1 MGQRPQNS
9 PSAIPEARHHWLIQC
24 FTKFRDTKFR
34 KEETHLQNAQY
45 EIDRFSEHVLLSLE
59 SAMKIAGEMGHTYI
73 GTEHYLLGML
83 RQGDGAAAEVLTRHG
98 VTAERLRGQLLL
110 SVGRGSRTSPGYG
123 CMTPALHRIFRKAQQ
138 LGRKERLVGTRFLLR
153 AILED
158 ENCAGYEL
166 LLGSGAD
173 LQELEKACC
182 EGADPVAQHLPTE
195 KDLPQLFRF
204 GKLLLPEENAD
215 PLIGRENE
223 IERVLQIL
231 SRRSKNNPC
240 LIGDPGVGKT
250 AIVQSVAARF
260 AEGEVPPQ
268 LRGMVVFALDLGAL
282 LAGAKYRGDF
292 EERVRACVDE
302 VVRDGRIILFI
313 DELHTIV
320 GAGAAEGAIDAANL
334 LKPALARGELRII
347 GATTPAE
354 YGHTIGRDG
363 ALVRRFQSVSILEPS
378 GEETLGI
385 LDGLRQNYES
395 YHHVTLPDAV
405 LRSCVELSQ
414 KYIGDK
420 SFPDK
425 AIDLLD
431 EACARASL
439 RCAGSEVGEE
449 DVAAVA
455 SARTGIPLSQMTAAE
470 QERLLLLQQTLHARI
485 VGHDAVIDHLCDAVC
500 RSGAGF
506 RDIRRPVGSFLFLGP
521 TGVGKTALVR
531 ALCETLYGTEKAL
544 LRLDMS
550 EFMEAHSVAR
560 LIGSPP
566 GYVGFSEETPFCE
579 HLRQRPCSVVL
590 FDEIEKAH
598 PDVLH
603 LLLQILEDGMLTDSS
618 GRQVSLRNCLIFLTS
633 NIGMHQRTA
642 SAGFLGGEQ
651 APGTEALRQT
661 LPPELIG
668 RMDEILEFSP
678 LTQEDLA
685 VIARRQLNALAER
698 AAALGITLQFDEHA
712 VQAAASDPETRRYG
726 ARPIRRFLTQHVESP
741 LSRMWLRGEV
751 HAGDTVCL
759 FCEGAELKLRVAA
772 VV

>member
-1 MGQRPQNS
+1 M
-9 PSAIPEARHHWLIQC
+9 
-24 FTKFRDTKFR
+24 
-34 KEETHLQNAQY
+34 QNAQY
-45 EIDRFSEHVLLSLE
+45 EIDRFSEHVLLALDE
-59 SAMKIAGEMGHTYI
+59 AMQIAGELGHTYI
-73 GTEHYLLGML
+73 GTEHYLLGLL
-83 RQGDGAAAEVLTRHG
+83 RQRNSAAAGVLAQHG
-98 VTAERLRGQLLL
+98 LTAESLRGQLLL
-110 SVGRGSRTSPGYG
+110 TVGRGSRTSPGYG
-123 CMTPALHRIFRKAQQ
+123 CMTPALHRIFRSAQQ
-138 LGRKERLVGTRFLLR
+138 LGCKEHLVGTRYLLQ

-158 ENCAGYEL
+158 ENCAAYEL
-166 LLGSGAD
+166 LQGNGAD
-173 LQELEKACC
+173 LKKLETDCFDA
-182 EGADPVAQHLPTE
+182 EEASGNRMPTE

-204 GKLLLPEENAD
+204 GKLLLPETDAD
-215 PLIGRENE
+215 PLIGRETE

-240 LIGDPGVGKT
+240 LIGAPGVGKT

-260 AEGEVPPQ
+260 AKGEVPPQ
-268 LRGMVVFALDLGAL
+268 LRGMAVFSLDLAAL

-354 YGHTIGRDG
+354 YGQTIGKDG
-363 ALVRRFQSVSILEPS
+363 ALVRRFQSVNILEPT

-385 LDGLRQNYES
+385 LEGLRENYER

-405 LRSCVELSQ
+405 LHACVELSQ

-439 RCAGSEVGEE
+439 HCADSEVSEE

-470 QERLLLLQQTLHARI
+470 QERLLHLQRTLHARI
-485 VGHDAVIDHLCDAVC
+485 VGHDAVIDKLCDAVC

-560 LIGSPP
+560 LIGAPP
-566 GYVGFSEETPFCE
+566 GYVGFTEDTPFCE

-603 LLLQILEDGMLTDSS
+603 LLLQILEDGMLTDSA
-618 GRQVSLRNCLIFLTS
+618 GRQISLRNCLIFLTS
-633 NIGMHQRTA
+633 NLGMHHRST

-651 APGTEALRQT
+651 STGTDALRQA

-668 RMDEILEFSP
+668 RMDEILEFSE
-678 LTQEDLA
+678 LSEEDLA
-685 VIARRQLNALAER
+685 VIARRQLTALAER
-698 AAALGITLQFDEHA
+698 AESLGVTLQFDEKA
-712 VQAAASDPETRRYG
+712 VRAAASDPETRRYG

-751 HAGDTVCL
+751 HGGDTVFL
-759 FCEGAELKLRVAA
+759 TCEGEKMLLRAA
-772 VV
+772 AMA

>member
-1 MGQRPQNS
+1 M
-9 PSAIPEARHHWLIQC
+9 
-24 FTKFRDTKFR
+24 
-34 KEETHLQNAQY
+34 QNAQY
-45 EIDRFSEHVLLSLE
+45 EIDRFSEHVLLALE
-59 SAMKIAGEMGHTYI
+59 AAMQIAGELGHTYI
-73 GTEHYLLGML
+73 GTEHYLLGLL
-83 RQGDGAAAEVLTRHG
+83 RQGSGGAAEVLLQHG
-98 VTAERLRGQLLL
+98 LTADSLRGQLLL
-110 SVGRGSRTSPGYG
+110 TVGRGSRTSPGYG
-123 CMTPALHRIFRKAQQ
+123 CMTPALHRIFRTAQQ
-138 LGRKERLVGTRFLLR
+138 LGCRERLVGTRYLLR

-158 ENCAGYEL
+158 ENCAAFEL
-166 LLGSGAD
+166 LQGSGTD
-173 LQELEKACC
+173 LRALEAACC
-182 EGADPVAQHLPTE
+182 DAAELSAQRMPTE

-204 GKLLLPEENAD
+204 GKLLLPETDAD

-260 AEGEVPPQ
+260 ARGEVPPQ
-268 LRGMVVFALDLGAL
+268 LRGMTVFALDLGAL

-354 YGHTIGRDG
+354 YGQTIGRDG
-363 ALVRRFQSVSILEPS
+363 ALVRRFQSVNILEPTE
-378 GEETLGI
+378 EETLGI
-385 LDGLRQNYES
+385 LAGLRDNYER
-395 YHHVTLPDAV
+395 YHHVTLPDGV
-405 LRSCVELSQ
+405 LQACVELSQ

-439 RCAGSEVGEE
+439 RCAGSEVSEE

-470 QERLLLLQQTLHARI
+470 QERLLLLQRTLHAKI
-485 VGHDAVIDHLCDAVC
+485 VGHDAVIDKLCDAVW

-550 EFMEAHSVAR
+550 EYMEAHSVAR
-560 LIGSPP
+560 LIGAPP
-566 GYVGFSEETPFCE
+566 GYVGFTEDTPFCE

-603 LLLQILEDGMLTDSS
+603 LLLQILEDGMLTDSA
-618 GRQVSLRNCLIFLTS
+618 GRQISLRNCLIFLTS
-633 NIGMHQRTA
+633 NIGMHQRST

-651 APGTEALRQT
+651 SPGTDALRQT

-668 RMDEILEFSP
+668 RMDEILEFSA
-678 LTQEDLA
+678 LSAEDLA
-685 VIARRQLNALAER
+685 VIARRQLTALAER
-698 AAALGITLQFDEHA
+698 AECLGITLQFDEKA

-751 HAGDTVCL
+751 HGGDTVFL
-759 FCEGAELKLRVAA
+759 TCEGKEVLLRAA
-772 VV
+772 AMA